1 MRDSIPVAQAG
12 PATPRAPTYAQTLLW
27 FLAGNI
33 VLMSAD
39 AYGYILAAGGAPWS
53 MAWLFAHLAL
63 LSQIGVATLV
73 AGLALL
79 PFCRLGGAWWLLAI
93 LAPAAATLLNVY
105 FYIDRSIYTFYRFHL
120 GGLELHALAVPG
132 GLAALRVEPSE
143 PLVFVAGMAI
153 LFLTESL
160 AFWFLGRRCSARAVD
175 GAAVRRRW
183 LAFAGLV
190 GLVAAADHVLYAASD
205 LADARDVLRAARLV
219 PFYQPFTIE
228 RLARRHGETVAV
240 VNPSGPALP
249 HYPRAPLRFAPS
261 APRPNIVWV
270 VIDSWRAD
278 TLNAENTPRIWSLAQ
293 RSQVFDE
300 HMSGGNST
308 QYGTF
313 SMFYGL
319 WASTEPNFA
328 AEHRGPVFF
337 DALKELGYRIEVLSS
352 LELSLADFR
361 RALLVGV
368 RDDVAAVPGRRAA
381 DKDRQIRERFEA
393 LLPEQPDAPPF
404 FTLAIMESTHAG
416 YDLDETDAPYRPY
429 ARGIG
434 VRGIGSGGL
443 RLAVFNRYRNS
454 VHYADRLVGEM
465 VDALA
470 RRGLLANTI
479 IVVTGDHG
487 EEFEEHGYWGHNGAL
502 TPEQVHVPLVLFV
515 PGMPGRH
522 HLGLTSHLDL
532 PATVLGLLGVV
543 NAPSDYSLGRSLLRA
558 QADPYAVSCTVDECA
573 LIDGVQTVTF
583 GVSARSPAGIQV
595 MDADYHP
602 IRTSEAGRA
611 KRSMQL
617 LTLLA
622 HESVFLK

>member
-1 MRDSIPVAQAG
+1 VADSRSV
-12 PATPRAPTYAQTLLW
+12 TRCAPIYAQTLLW

-33 VLMSAD
+33 ALLSAD
-39 AYGYILAAGGAPWS
+39 AYCYILAAGGAPWTA
-53 MAWLFAHLAL
+53 AWLFAQLAL
-63 LSQIGVATLV
+63 LSQIGIVTLV
-73 AGLALL
+73 TGLALL
-79 PFCRLGGAWWLLAI
+79 LVCHIGRAWWFLAL
-93 LAPAAATLLNVY
+93 LAPAAVTLLNLYVY
-105 FYIDRSIYTFYRFHL
+105 LDRSIYAFYRFHL
-120 GGLELHALAVPG
+120 GGLELHALTLPG

-143 PLVFVAGMAI
+143 PSLFVAGITLLLLA
-153 LFLTESL
+153 EVL
-160 AFWFLGRRCSARAVD
+160 AFRVLCRHFAAHAVD

-183 LAFAGLV
+183 LAFAGIV
-190 GLVAAADHVLYAASD
+190 GLLAVADHVLYAASD
-205 LADARDVLRAARLV
+205 LADVRNVLRAARLV

-240 VNPSGPALP
+240 ASPSGPALP
-249 HYPRAPLRFAPS
+249 HYPRAPLRFEPS
-261 APRPNIVWV
+261 PRRPNILWV

-278 TLNAENTPRIWSLAQ
+278 TLNAENTPRIWNLAG

-319 WASTEPNFA
+319 WASAEPSFA
-328 AEHRGPVFF
+328 AEHRGPVLF

-368 RDDVAAVPGRRAA
+368 REDVTAVPGRRAA

-416 YDLDETDAPYRPY
+416 YDLDEADAPYRPY

-434 VRGIGSGGL
+434 VRGLGSGEF

-465 VDALA
+465 VDALE

-479 IVVTGDHG
+479 VLVTGDHG
-487 EEFEEHGYWGHNGAL
+487 EEFDEHGYWGHNGAL
-502 TPEQVHVPLVLFV
+502 TPEQVHVPLVLYV
-515 PGMPGRH
+515 PGTAGRH
-522 HLGLTSHLDL
+522 HHGLTSHLDL
-532 PATVLGLLGVV
+532 PATVLGLVGVT
-543 NAPSDYSLGRSLLRA
+543 NPPSDYSLGRSLLA
-558 QADPYAVSCTVDECA
+558 TQADPYAITCTADECA

-583 GVSARSPAGIQV
+583 GVGARTSAGIEV

-602 IRTSEAGRA
+602 IHTSAAGRA
-611 KRSMQL
+611 KRSMQV

-622 HESVFLK
+622 RESVFLK